1 MGRTRRHPAQGTDP
15 LASPWCVGVQATRR
29 KPTNAKGNEQERKRT
44 LASGLSTTEF
54 LGWSTVWQRLWKGT
68 PSRQDAKTQR
78 RQEVSLVRNIP
89 FPASPSG
96 IRLRKIGNNEP
107 DFSANSLVG
116 LRSKTS
122 LYTYGRSRPQRA
134 AMPEVSRRL
143 PNRHSGRRAP
153 GGAGWR
159 IQPSSSLNGLVYIQR
174 L

>member
-1 MGRTRRHPAQGTDP
+1 MRWAGP
-15 LASPWCVGVQATRR
+15 
-29 KPTNAKGNEQERKRT
+29 E
-44 LASGLSTTEF
+44 
-54 LGWSTVWQRLWKGT
+54 GT
-68 PSRQDAKTQR
+68 PPKERTHWQARGASAFRPRGENRPTPRGTSRSENELWRAVCQQRNSSGGQRFGRGSGRERQVAKPQR
-78 RQEVSLVRNIP
+78 RQEVSLVRNIA
-89 FPASPSG
+89 FPASSSG
-96 IRLRKIGNNEP
+96 ICLRKIGNNEP